1 LRNNIKRLIYL
12 IINMNLINQKY
23 ITLTTLFSLNIL
35 LSSLF
40 IIYESHWYVFLFIL
54 AISSGLYSFNSIML
68 FFNKCWNKEDTMYDI
83 KRLNDPKN
91 YLYIV
96 PCYNESMMELTNTL
110 ISIVYQKINNNDKRS
125 IVIVCD
131 GMVKGHDN
139 MTTDKILLN
148 ILNNKMKPIK
158 CEYKTREG
166 VMNKLDVYEGI
177 FNNINYILL
186 IKTHN
191 AGKRDSLVLIRKLCY
206 QYNKLINN
214 NLYLN
219 NILSSIYKNEMI
231 DYIVGID
238 ADTIFDFNCTYEL
251 IKSMD
256 INENIHGCVGFVDIN
271 MKMNNIFNPF
281 ILYQYAEYVF
291 AQCLKR
297 QAQSNITHKVNC
309 LSGCCQI
316 LRISKETCGDEIL
329 KKFNYAPNENDN
341 ILTHIRSYASEDRN
355 HVCLML
361 SMYPYVKTIQNLNAI
376 AYTHVPTNTNI
387 FLSQRRRW
395 SLGANSNDI
404 LLLTL
409 PNINFFERIMAFVN
423 ISIFTV
429 SPFITLATAIFI
441 KSLIIN
447 PTMLMLYL
455 SIIMIIPFTYGIFIP
470 IFIKSMN
477 FRNAIY
483 FYISYIFF
491 ILIGSI
497 INLFI
502 YIYSL
507 LGMDT
512 IKWGKTRE
520 IKHDINV
527 KVNNNITTKEDVD
540 YISIVDFYID
550 DILDDIGDDIGDDI
564 EDAVYEEPK
573 NSSYV

>member
-1 LRNNIKRLIYL
+1 
-12 IINMNLINQKY
+12 MNLINQKY
-23 ITLTTLFSLNIL
+23 IILTILFSINIL
-35 LSSLF
+35 LASLF
-40 IIYESHWYVFLFIL
+40 IKYQSNWYIFIFIL
-54 AISSGLYSFNSIML
+54 AISSGLYSINSILL
-68 FFNKCWNKEDTMYDI
+68 FFKKCFNNDDMIYDI

-96 PCYNESMMELTNTL
+96 PCYNESEMELTNTL

-131 GMVKGHDN
+131 GMVKGNSNN

-148 ILNNKMKPIK
+148 ILNNKKTPCK
-158 CEYKTREG
+158 FEYKTREG
-166 VMNKLDVYEGI
+166 VMNKLDIYNGV
-177 FNNINYILL
+177 FNNIDYILL
-186 IKTHN
+186 VKKTN

-206 QYNKLINN
+206 QYNKLTNEFN
-214 NLYLN
+214 SNVYLN
-219 NILSSIYKNEMI
+219 NILSSIYKSQPI

-238 ADTIFDFNCTYEL
+238 ADTIFDYNCTYEL

-256 INENIHGCVGFVDIN
+256 INDNIHGCVGFVDIN
-271 MKMNNIFNPF
+271 MKMNSIFNPF
-281 ILYQYAEYVF
+281 ILYQHAEYIF

-361 SMYPYVKTIQNLNAI
+361 SMYPYVNTIQNLNAI
-376 AYTHVPTNTNI
+376 AYTHVPTSIKI

-395 SLGANSNDI
+395 SLGATSNDI
-404 LLLTL
+404 LLLIL
-409 PNINFFERIMAFVN
+409 PNINLFEKLMAFVN
-423 ISIFTV
+423 TSIFIV

-441 KSLIIN
+441 KSLITS

-455 SIIMIIPFTYGIFIP
+455 SIIMIIPFSYGFFIP
-470 IFIKSMN
+470 IFIKSMTL
-477 FRNAIY
+477 RNALY

-491 ILIGSI
+491 LTLGSI
-497 INLFI
+497 INVVI
-502 YIYSL
+502 YVYSL

-512 IKWGKTRE
+512 IKWGKTR
-520 IKHDINV
+520 NV
-527 KVNNNITTKEDVD
+527 KENKEPIENNNITTNKDVD

-550 DILDDIGDDIGDDI
+550 DIDDDI
-564 EDAVYEEPK
+564 YEEPI

>member
-1 LRNNIKRLIYL
+1 
-12 IINMNLINQKY
+12 MNLINQKY
-23 ITLTTLFSLNIL
+23 IILAILLSINIL
-35 LSSLF
+35 LSVLF
-40 IIYESHWYVFLFIL
+40 IIYQHQWYIFIFIL
-54 AISSGLYSFNSIML
+54 AIASGIYSLNSIMI
-68 FFNKCWNKEDTMYDI
+68 FFNKCYNKDNIKYDI
-83 KRLNDPKN
+83 RRLNDPKN

-96 PCYNESMMELTNTL
+96 PCYNESELELTNTL
-110 ISIVYQKINNNDKRS
+110 ISIVYQKVNNNDKRS

-131 GMVKGHDN
+131 GMVNGNNN

-148 ILNNKMKPIK
+148 ILNNKNKPFK

-166 VMNKLDVYEGI
+166 VINKLDIYEGL

-186 IKTHN
+186 IKNQN

-206 QYNKLINN
+206 EYNRLTNMPN
-214 NLYLN
+214 TYL
-219 NILSSIYKNEMI
+219 LKRLASIYKNEII
-231 DYIVGID
+231 DYIIGID
-238 ADTIFDFNCTYEL
+238 ADTIFDYNCSYEL

-256 INENIHGCVGFVDIN
+256 INDNIHGCVGFVDIN
-271 MKMNNIFNPF
+271 MKMNNILNPF
-281 ILYQYAEYVF
+281 ILYQYGEYMF

-316 LRISKETCGDEIL
+316 LRVSKETCGDEIL
-329 KKFNYAPNENDN
+329 KKFNYAPTKKDN
-341 ILTHIRSYASEDRN
+341 IITHIRSYASEDRN

-376 AYTHVPTNTNI
+376 SYTHVPTSVNI

-395 SLGANSNDI
+395 SLGANSNDL

-429 SPFITLATAIFI
+429 SPFITIATAIFI

-455 SIIMIIPFTYGIFIP
+455 SIIMIIPFAYGLFIP
-470 IFIKSMN
+470 IFVKSMN

-491 ILIGSI
+491 ILVGSI
-497 INLFI
+497 INVLI
-502 YIYSL
+502 YTYSL

-520 IKHDINV
+520 IKQ
-527 KVNNNITTKEDVD
+527 NNNITIIDKVIKQNNNITNKENDD

-550 DILDDIGDDIGDDI
+550 DIENI
-564 EDAVYEEPK
+564 VYEDPNK
-573 NSSYV
+573 SSYV